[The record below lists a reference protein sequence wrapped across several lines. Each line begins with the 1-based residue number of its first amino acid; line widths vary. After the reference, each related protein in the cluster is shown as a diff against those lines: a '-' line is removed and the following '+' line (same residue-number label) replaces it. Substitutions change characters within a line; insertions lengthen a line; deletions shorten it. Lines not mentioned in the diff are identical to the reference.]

1 MKNLCKFTL
10 AMVFSISIFAV
21 KSAIGADAVRPYGN
35 LYIFFGYVES
45 ETYNAAEKNNF
56 DNDILYKINNNS
68 NLGFT
73 FDYKKYS
80 GVFELGID
88 DYENE
93 RKVKIRKA
101 YGAYRLDIGELQIGL
116 SWAPYVKWS
125 HEAANYY
132 RSEGFGALY
141 EEPYTQIKFT
151 TGIGLYID
159 IIKPNIT
166 TQKFHTQ
173 QEIDNPSNPT
183 TTEYKLIEVEREV
196 TTGQPLG
203 NIKAMIPK
211 TAIGYEYQSKK
222 IKFGFGA
229 AFNTYYIDK
238 TDVIEFDK
246 NWIIS
251 YLFFANSNLNLGGFL
266 INLSAGY
273 IVNPA
278 NYGISVQSQGSETY
292 YPGAAAAIHNIDSGK
307 YEIKDT
313 WNVQG
318 YLEIGYQISSSSRIY
333 AGYGFS
339 LVDYPMDEALGDSTV
354 RDYAMEYYL
363 NIKFNIGGLIALTPS
378 ISYRDY
384 MKSLEDKDEGK
395 EINGGVLATVS
406 FY

>member
-1 MKNLCKFTL
+1 MKKLCLFTL
-10 AMVFSISIFAV
+10 AMVFSISTFAV

-35 LYIFFGYVES
+35 LYIFFGYAES
-45 ETYNAAEKNNF
+45 ETFNAAEKNNF

-80 GVFELGID
+80 GELELGID
-88 DYENE
+88 DYENDRE
-93 RKVKIRKA
+93 VKIRKA
-101 YGAYRLDIGELQIGL
+101 YGAYRLDAGELQIGL
-116 SWAPYVKWS
+116 GWAPYVKWS

-151 TGIGLYID
+151 TGFGLYID
-159 IIKPNIT
+159 LIRPNIA
-166 TQKFHTQ
+166 TQKFYTE
-173 QEIDNPSNPT
+173 QEVDNPSDST

-211 TAIGYEYQSKK
+211 TAIGYEYKSKK
-222 IKFGFGA
+222 IKFGLGA
-229 AFNTYYIDK
+229 ACNAYYIDK
-238 TDVIEFDK
+238 TGDIEFDK
-246 NWIIS
+246 DWIIS
-251 YLFFANSNLNLGGFL
+251 YLFYVNSKMNLGGLL

-273 IVNPA
+273 AINPA
-278 NYGISVQSQGSETY
+278 NYGLSVQSQGSNTY
-292 YPGAAAAIHNIDSGK
+292 YPGAAAAIRNIATGK

-318 YLEIGYQISSSSRIY
+318 YLELGYQISSASTIY

-339 LVDYPMDEALGDSTV
+339 LVDYPMENTE

-363 NIKFNIGGLIALTPS
+363 NAKFNIGGLIALTPA
-378 ISYRDY
+378 ISYHDY
-384 MKSLEDKDEGK
+384 MKNLKDKDEGK
-395 EINGGVLATVS
+395 DIYGGVLATVS